1 MNNEEWFIIN
11 NIDEFVDKTRTLVFN
26 NFGKSDDETDIDSLL
41 NNIKPEDQEEFDRV
55 LSHDES
61 IIIMTNLAKKQ
72 KNKKNNKIRYL
83 ISDSIFYEIIQSFND
98 RMISNLLNTLVN
110 KGLVETAFDDK
121 TNDFIFWVKNNENN
135 NTDRKDL

>member
-41 NNIKPEDQEEFDRV
+41 NNIKPENQEEFDRV